1 MNQSVADDLVH
12 VFSRLYADRFPLEE
26 MRITRADEL
35 EAPPTG
41 DGNNTGA
48 FACRPTTGGSS
59 YSQHAYG
66 LAIDVNPFQNPY
78 EKERWCCR
86 SLPRR
91 TSIGGRVRPGMIG
104 ADGPVRR
111 AFAEIGWTWGGVW
124 SSLKDYQHFS
134 ENGR

>member
-1 MNQSVADDLVH
+1 MNRSVADDLVQ

-35 EAPPTG
+35 DAPPTG

-78 EKERWCCR
+78 EKGEVV
-86 SLPRR
+86 LPELASSYLDR
-91 TSIGGRVRPGMIG
+91 GRVRPGMIG

-111 AFAEIGWTWGGVW
+111 AFAEIGWTWGGAW

-134 ENGR
+134 QNGR